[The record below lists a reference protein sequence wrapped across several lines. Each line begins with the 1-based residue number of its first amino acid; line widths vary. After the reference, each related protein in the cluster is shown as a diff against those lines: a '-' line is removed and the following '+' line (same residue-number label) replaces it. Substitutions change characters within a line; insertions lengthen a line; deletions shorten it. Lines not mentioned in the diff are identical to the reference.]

1 MNNVPFTLSQ
11 VRPIRDAMTVSR
23 PSGLGYGVPVT
34 WFSLG
39 AGTSIT
45 PEYYDC
51 TTLYLGG
58 EGNGKFL
65 LGVDGQEVSVKPG
78 EVLYVPPKTLCGT
91 KTDSGMIYTEII
103 LKKENFTMN
112 NIIKAGQPTELK
124 NLISYE
130 EGSIANLDIAHIDL
144 LDVEICRQ
152 SHRRAVLQAV
162 QERFNASDDTHIGK
176 VLVHFDLQVGLIPH
190 FLLEQMGQHGIRA
203 AAVVRQVDSVEV
215 RVVSNQLCSGQDM
228 LPERIIKIIVFIGDV
243 QRMAGQMTQ
252 GNDLVSAFQQQF
264 RDAHVQDGGRK
275 RHNSG

>member
-1 MNNVPFTLSQ
+1 MNHVPFTLSQ

-45 PEYYDC
+45 PESYDC

-78 EVLYVPPKTLCGT
+78 EVLYVPPKALCGT

-130 EGSIANLDIAHIDL
+130 EGSISTCSMLKSVGRATAGRCCKLFRNASMRVMTPTL
-144 LDVEICRQ
+144 EKCSSTSICR
-152 SHRRAVLQAV
+152 
-162 QERFNASDDTHIGK
+162 
-176 VLVHFDLQVGLIPH
+176 
-190 FLLEQMGQHGIRA
+190 
-203 AAVVRQVDSVEV
+203 
-215 RVVSNQLCSGQDM
+215 
-228 LPERIIKIIVFIGDV
+228 
-243 QRMAGQMTQ
+243 
-252 GNDLVSAFQQQF
+252 
-264 RDAHVQDGGRK
+264 
-275 RHNSG
+275 

>member
-1 MNNVPFTLSQ
+1 MNNIPFTLSQ
-11 VRPIRDAMTVSR
+11 VRPVRDAMTVSR
-23 PSGLGYGVPVT
+23 PSGLSYEVPVT

-65 LGVDGQEVSVKPG
+65 LGVDGQEVSIKPG

-130 EGSIANLDIAHIDL
+130 EGSIANLDIAHHHRDFLTLERKTADIRQAGRSTHQRNSDGAALICIFVVCHIALYADL
-144 LDVEICRQ
+144 RSNSVFVAGNRD
-152 SHRRAVLQAV
+152 HR
-162 QERFNASDDTHIGK
+162 
-176 VLVHFDLQVGLIPH
+176 
-190 FLLEQMGQHGIRA
+190 
-203 AAVVRQVDSVEV
+203 VRSK
-215 RVVSNQLCSGQDM
+215 S
-228 LPERIIKIIVFIGDV
+228 
-243 QRMAGQMTQ
+243 
-252 GNDLVSAFQQQF
+252 GNDLAVHHQINLF
-264 RDAHVQDGGRK
+264 RVIGCNFDITCHDRFLL
-275 RHNSG
+275 S

>member
-23 PSGLGYGVPVT
+23 PSELGYGVPVT

-39 AGTSIT
+39 TGTSIT

-78 EVLYVPPKTLCGT
+78 ELLYVPPKTLCGT

-124 NLISYE
+124 ELISYE
-130 EGSIANLDIAHIDL
+130 EGSIANLDIAHADNMKF
-144 LDVEICRQ
+144 C
-152 SHRRAVLQAV
+152 
-162 QERFNASDDTHIGK
+162 
-176 VLVHFDLQVGLIPH
+176 P
-190 FLLEQMGQHGIRA
+190 
-203 AAVVRQVDSVEV
+203 
-215 RVVSNQLCSGQDM
+215 
-228 LPERIIKIIVFIGDV
+228 
-243 QRMAGQMTQ
+243 
-252 GNDLVSAFQQQF
+252 
-264 RDAHVQDGGRK
+264 DGF
-275 RHNSG
+275 

>member
-65 LGVDGQEVSVKPG
+65 LGVDGQE
-78 EVLYVPPKTLCGT
+78 
-91 KTDSGMIYTEII
+91 II

-130 EGSIANLDIAHIDL
+130 EGSIANLDIAHADNMKFVLMAFDEGTGLTPHRAPGNAILTALEGKAIIGYEGKDYELNAGESFRFDKNGLHSVTAQGKFKMSL
-144 LDVEICRQ
+144 L
-152 SHRRAVLQAV
+152 
-162 QERFNASDDTHIGK
+162 
-176 VLVHFDLQVGLIPH
+176 LVI
-190 FLLEQMGQHGIRA
+190 E
-203 AAVVRQVDSVEV
+203 
-215 RVVSNQLCSGQDM
+215 
-228 LPERIIKIIVFIGDV
+228 
-243 QRMAGQMTQ
+243 
-252 GNDLVSAFQQQF
+252 
-264 RDAHVQDGGRK
+264 
-275 RHNSG
+275 

>member
-45 PEYYDC
+45 PESYDC

-65 LGVDGQEVSVKPG
+65 LGVDGQEVSVNPG
-78 EVLYVPPKTLCGT
+78 EVLYVPPKALCGT

-130 EGSIANLDIAHIDL
+130 EGSIANLDIAHADNMKF
-144 LDVEICRQ
+144 
-152 SHRRAVLQAV
+152 VLMAFD
-162 QERFNASDDTHIGK
+162 EGTLSLIHI
-176 VLVHFDLQVGLIPH
+176 
-190 FLLEQMGQHGIRA
+190 
-203 AAVVRQVDSVEV
+203 
-215 RVVSNQLCSGQDM
+215 
-228 LPERIIKIIVFIGDV
+228 
-243 QRMAGQMTQ
+243 
-252 GNDLVSAFQQQF
+252 
-264 RDAHVQDGGRK
+264 
-275 RHNSG
+275 

>member
-91 KTDSGMIYTEII
+91 KTD
-103 LKKENFTMN
+103 
-112 NIIKAGQPTELK
+112 IKAGQPTELK

-130 EGSIANLDIAHIDL
+130 EGSIANLDIAHADNMKFVLMAFDEGTGLTPHRAPGNAILTALEGKAIIGYEGKDYELNAGESFRFDKNGLHSVTAQGKFKMSL
-144 LDVEICRQ
+144 L
-152 SHRRAVLQAV
+152 
-162 QERFNASDDTHIGK
+162 
-176 VLVHFDLQVGLIPH
+176 LVI
-190 FLLEQMGQHGIRA
+190 E
-203 AAVVRQVDSVEV
+203 
-215 RVVSNQLCSGQDM
+215 
-228 LPERIIKIIVFIGDV
+228 
-243 QRMAGQMTQ
+243 
-252 GNDLVSAFQQQF
+252 
-264 RDAHVQDGGRK
+264 
-275 RHNSG
+275 

>member
-91 KTDSGMIYTEII
+91 KTDSGTIYTEII

-124 NLISYE
+124 ELISYE

-176 VLVHFDLQVGLIPH
+176 MLIP
-190 FLLEQMGQHGIRA
+190 
-203 AAVVRQVDSVEV
+203 D
-215 RVVSNQLCSGQDM
+215 
-228 LPERIIKIIVFIGDV
+228 
-243 QRMAGQMTQ
+243 
-252 GNDLVSAFQQQF
+252 
-264 RDAHVQDGGRK
+264 
-275 RHNSG
+275 

>member
-23 PSGLGYGVPVT
+23 PSGLGYGVPIT

-58 EGNGKFL
+58 EGNGRFL

-103 LKKENFTMN
+103 LK
-112 NIIKAGQPTELK
+112 
-124 NLISYE
+124 
-130 EGSIANLDIAHIDL
+130 
-144 LDVEICRQ
+144 
-152 SHRRAVLQAV
+152 
-162 QERFNASDDTHIGK
+162 
-176 VLVHFDLQVGLIPH
+176 
-190 FLLEQMGQHGIRA
+190 
-203 AAVVRQVDSVEV
+203 
-215 RVVSNQLCSGQDM
+215 
-228 LPERIIKIIVFIGDV
+228 
-243 QRMAGQMTQ
+243 
-252 GNDLVSAFQQQF
+252 
-264 RDAHVQDGGRK
+264 
-275 RHNSG
+275 

>member
-23 PSGLGYGVPVT
+23 PSGLGHGVPVT

-58 EGNGKFL
+58 EGNGRFL

-112 NIIKAGQPTELK
+112 NIIKAGQPP
-124 NLISYE
+124 S
-130 EGSIANLDIAHIDL
+130 
-144 LDVEICRQ
+144 
-152 SHRRAVLQAV
+152 
-162 QERFNASDDTHIGK
+162 
-176 VLVHFDLQVGLIPH
+176 
-190 FLLEQMGQHGIRA
+190 
-203 AAVVRQVDSVEV
+203 
-215 RVVSNQLCSGQDM
+215 
-228 LPERIIKIIVFIGDV
+228 
-243 QRMAGQMTQ
+243 
-252 GNDLVSAFQQQF
+252 
-264 RDAHVQDGGRK
+264 
-275 RHNSG
+275 